1 MSRREFAPA
10 TERNREPIL
19 AVLRRVLPARGT
31 VLEIAAGTGQHAAW
45 FGAALPDLTWQPTDG
60 DTSMLGSIAAWC
72 EGLANVT
79 APVRLD
85 VTQAAWPVER
95 ADAIVCANLIHI
107 APWVACEGLMR
118 GAGRVLGPG
127 GVLCLYGPYRI
138 GGADT
143 ASSNTAFGE
152 SLRARDP
159 RWGVRD
165 VEAVVA
171 EAARHGLT
179 FAERVE
185 MPANNQAVVFRR
197 PQ

>member
-1 MSRREFAPA
+1 
-10 TERNREPIL
+10 
-19 AVLRRVLPARGT
+19 
-31 VLEIAAGTGQHAAW
+31 
-45 FGAALPDLTWQPTDG
+45 
-60 DTSMLGSIAAWC
+60 
-72 EGLANVT
+72 
-79 APVRLD
+79 
-85 VTQAAWPVER
+85 
-95 ADAIVCANLIHI
+95 
-107 APWVACEGLMR
+107 MR